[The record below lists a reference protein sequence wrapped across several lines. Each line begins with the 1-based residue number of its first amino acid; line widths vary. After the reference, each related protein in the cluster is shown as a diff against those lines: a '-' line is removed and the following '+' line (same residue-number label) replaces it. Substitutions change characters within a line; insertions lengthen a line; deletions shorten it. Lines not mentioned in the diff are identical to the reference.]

1 MSVSYSSQHLRSLWK
16 ADFDTFMALF
26 CGSSVEGVGCC
37 QCPGLLE
44 IPCHWVLP
52 LWKTLSVC
60 CCCQPPLLDPESLLA
75 ASLSADGFKGSNW
88 PWRWNAI
95 PCQEV
100 SEPIRRC
107 VFLAWQNLPY
117 PKSRSKPT
125 AACPALPNS
134 TVDVH
139 TRALTCDSKE
149 YLEISDALLW
159 FHLNPYVATYFTK
172 QPQKKINI
180 FIQHD

>member
-1 MSVSYSSQHLRSLWK
+1 MSCSYSSQHLRSLWK

-107 VFLAWQNLPY
+107 VFRKADQSQQLRVRLCQTLQSMFTHAH
-117 PKSRSKPT
+117 SRVT
-125 AACPALPNS
+125 QRS
-134 TVDVH
+134 TWKFQMH
-139 TRALTCDSKE
+139 
-149 YLEISDALLW
+149 
-159 FHLNPYVATYFTK
+159 YFD
-172 QPQKKINI
+172 
-180 FIQHD
+180 FI

>member
-1 MSVSYSSQHLRSLWK
+1 MSCSYSSQHLRSLWK

-88 PWRWNAI
+88 PWRWTPFPARKFQSRFEGVCSWPGKI
-95 PCQEV
+95 F
-100 SEPIRRC
+100 PIRKADQSQQLRVRLC
-107 VFLAWQNLPY
+107 QTLQSLFPHAH
-117 PKSRSKPT
+117 SRVT
-125 AACPALPNS
+125 QRS
-134 TVDVH
+134 TWKFQMH
-139 TRALTCDSKE
+139 
-149 YLEISDALLW
+149 
-159 FHLNPYVATYFTK
+159 YFD
-172 QPQKKINI
+172 
-180 FIQHD
+180 FI